1 MKPPSLKR
9 LLLLSIVPVLL
20 VCFVVDMW
28 STAALLRQQA
38 QAAYDRSLAGV
49 LRAID
54 ASISTESGGLA
65 LVQPYQLLDFFEFT
79 ASGKVYYRVATEDG
93 LVELGHAALPLP
105 IEPLVTGQLR
115 FYDASHPAH
124 PDMEAVRVAVLAR
137 DLAPPL
143 SRDTAQSQR
152 VIIQVAE
159 SLEPRRAYTRVILW
173 QLLWRGTAVIVLTA
187 ALLVVV
193 VMVALRPLQRL
204 RHELQQRSPEDVH
217 PIPRNGLPAEV
228 QPLVDAINY
237 HIQRRAEQTDR
248 QRQFLDDAAHQLRTP
263 LAVLRTQLAYA
274 QREKAG
280 HELQHT
286 LAAMCS
292 GLERATRVTNQMLA
306 LARAHGAALPE
317 NALTRESFCL
327 NTLLEDA
334 ARLLA
339 PAARA
344 RQHDYGLEVPQ
355 QSVHVQGFR
364 LLLQEAIIN
373 LLDNAIAYSPV
384 GSTITLGLYIDAENL
399 CISVQDNGP
408 GMAGEDI
415 EKAGVRFR
423 RGAAGKNK
431 TGAGLGLAI
440 VQTIVQLHGGKMQ
453 LHTHEPSHGF
463 TAKLVFSLDCA
474 FLRPPQPV

>member
-1 MKPPSLKR
+1 MKSPASLKR

-38 QAAYDRSLAGV
+38 QTAYDRSLAGV

-105 IEPLVTGQLR
+105 VEPLLTGQLR
-115 FYDASHPAH
+115 FYDASHP
-124 PDMEAVRVAVLAR
+124 DMEAVRVAILAR

-143 SRDTAQSQR
+143 SRDTEQSQR

-159 SLEPRRAYTRVILW
+159 SLESRRAYTRAILW
-173 QLLWRGTAVIVLTA
+173 QLLWRGTVVIVLTA

-193 VMVALRPLQRL
+193 VMIALRPLQRL
-204 RHELQQRSPEDVH
+204 RTELQQRSPEDVH
-217 PIPRNGLPAEV
+217 PIPRDGLPAEV

-237 HIQRRAEQTDR
+237 HIQRRAEQTQR

-274 QREKAG
+274 QRENAG

-286 LAAMCS
+286 LAAMQT

-317 NALTRESFCL
+317 TSLTREPFCL

-344 RQHDYGLEVPQ
+344 RQHDYGLEIPQ
-355 QSVHVQGFR
+355 QSIHVQGFR

-373 LLDNAIAYSPV
+373 LLDNAIAYSPL
-384 GSTITLGLYIDAENL
+384 GSTITLGLQIGNDSL
-399 CISVQDNGP
+399 CITVQDNGP
-408 GMAGEDI
+408 GMAQGDI
-415 EKAGVRFR
+415 EKAGIRFR
-423 RGAAGKNK
+423 RGAAGKNLS
-431 TGAGLGLAI
+431 GAGLGLAI
-440 VQTIVQLHGGKMQ
+440 VQTIVQLHNGKMQ
-453 LHTHEPSHGF
+453 LHTHEQSHGF

-474 FLRPPQPV
+474 FLRQPQPV